1 MSKKNIGLIGVVCLL
16 LAVLAGMVGAQV
28 IQPFPRRYL
37 NTGLFSL
44 TATESAHVYI
54 SLDDNPGAPAARVV
68 LQLLDETGTVV
79 ARDEATL
86 QAGQSMRLVSPG
98 PGLFRAHAE
107 VTETTTLQLSPRR
120 TPVGSGEAIDNITGR
135 RRQLPSFD
143 PVPIPARP

>member
-1 MSKKNIGLIGVVCLL
+1 MSKKNIGLGIVCLL
-16 LAVLAGMVGAQV
+16 VVVLAGMVGAQV
-28 IQPFPRRYL
+28 IQGAPRRYL

-44 TATESAHVYI
+44 TATETAHVYI
-54 SLDDNPGAPAARVV
+54 SLDDNPGGPAARVV
-68 LQLLDETGTVV
+68 LQLLDEAGNVV
-79 ARDEATL
+79 AHDEANL

-107 VTETTTLQLSPRR
+107 VTETTTLPLSPRR
-120 TPVGSGEAIDNITGR
+120 TAVGSAEAIDSITGR